1 MSKVQVDT
9 IVDKDDISA
18 PTLSKGAIVTGVCTA
33 TTFVGA
39 VTGDVTGNVTG
50 NADTATTATSATSA
64 TTATTATNAQGLT
77 GTPSITVT
85 DVGANDVNATGVG
98 TFGSVVSG
106 AISGSTGT
114 FTGDIDIAENIIHT
128 GDTDTKIH
136 FSSADQ
142 ISFDTGGTTRVNITS
157 GGNLE
162 MPNDTDYIKIGASG
176 DLQLVHT
183 GGVSYISD
191 SGSPLEI
198 RTDTLKIASGVGT
211 EAFRVGGDGQ
221 LGVAGANYGTSG
233 QVLTS
238 GGSAASPSWADAGG
252 GAWEVI
258 QNTDLGSDYGSDT
271 FTYTGFTTAYS
282 EYRVNVNQV
291 GYVGSSAKKLYCQV
305 YLNETLHDVT
315 MAYYTK
321 YAYTDY
327 GTGGQST
334 GGALEQSAWRFQ
346 GDSSN
351 NFWQGQINIPQQP
364 DIANF
369 SKSSKMEA
377 KWLSGSYYIPFDL
390 ANCLNVPGGSTMKQI
405 TGIKLF
411 NGTDSTNLAFGRIQ
425 IYGLKT
431 S

>member
-50 NADTATTATSATSA
+50 NADTATTATSA

-162 MPNDTDYIKIGASG
+162 MPNDSDYIKIGASG

-291 GYVGSSAKKLYCQV
+291 GYVGGGAKKLYCRV
-305 YLNETLHDVT
+305 YLNETLHDAA
-315 MAYYTK
+315 MAYYSK
-321 YAYTDY
+321 YSYTDY
-327 GTGGQST
+327 TTGGLT
-334 GGALEQSAWRFQ
+334 VGGALETSWWRLQ
-346 GDSSN
+346 GDMSN
-351 NFWQGQINIPQQP
+351 NYWQGSITIPQQP

-369 SKSSKMEA
+369 AKSSKIKSE
-377 KWLSGSYYIPFDL
+377 WLSGSYYTPFDIVNL
-390 ANCLNVPGGSTMKQI
+390 VNVTGGSTLKQI
-405 TGIKLF
+405 TGIRLG
-411 NGTDSTNLAFGRIQ
+411 NGTDSVNLAFGRIQ